1 MLNSPVDIAI
11 VAGVALLL
19 FGPKKLPELGRAL
32 GQGIGNFKK
41 ALTDAQDQVSTAVS
55 TSENSDKKEDLDAE
69 TGKKTETEIEIEA
82 ETETVKDKQV
92 SG

>member
-41 ALTDAQDQVSTAVS
+41 ALTDAQDEVSTAI
-55 TSENSDKKEDLDAE
+55 NE
-69 TGKKTETEIEIEA
+69 TDNKAAKQGDGKKGDEKKKSEKEEEA
-82 ETETVKDKQV
+82 V
-92 SG
+92 SS

>member
-41 ALTDAQDQVSTAVS
+41 ALTDAQDEVSTAIKE
-55 TSENSDKKEDLDAE
+55 TDKKGEE
-69 TGKKTETEIEIEA
+69 KKDSEKEEEA
-82 ETETVKDKQV
+82 V
-92 SG
+92 SS